1 MKRAAPNFSKRPSC
15 CVVNQATLYRKKRK
29 KATTK
34 LLHSIIPSAFHL
46 MTFQYCLTGKW
57 SHMLYQSEVHRT
69 TPPPSYAKFENEFS

>member
-34 LLHSIIPSAFHL
+34 LLHSIIPSAFSFGDISVLFDRKVVAYALSIRGAPYHA
-46 MTFQYCLTGKW
+46 
-57 SHMLYQSEVHRT
+57 T
-69 TPPPSYAKFENEFS
+69 TYAKFENECS